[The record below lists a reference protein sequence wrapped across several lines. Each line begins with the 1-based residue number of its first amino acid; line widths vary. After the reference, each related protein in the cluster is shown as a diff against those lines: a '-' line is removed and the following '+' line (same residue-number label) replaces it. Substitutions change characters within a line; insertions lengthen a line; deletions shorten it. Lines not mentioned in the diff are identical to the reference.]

1 MLRLWRIA
9 TCVLLIGIHALALGV
24 PLLALCPDEA
34 ACDESEE
41 ASCAGCTLCVCC
53 LDRSPAYKP
62 SNPALIVGALIL
74 NLPALAETVPALPE
88 PQDILHVPKA
98 HLA

>member
-1 MLRLWRIA
+1 MFRFWRMA
-9 TCVLLIGIHALALGV
+9 TCVLLIALHALALSF

-34 ACDESEE
+34 ACEESEE
-41 ASCAGCTLCVCC
+41 ANCAGCTLCVCC

-62 SNPALIVGALIL
+62 LNSTWIVGAPVLD
-74 NLPALAETVPALPE
+74 LPILAETVPALPE
-88 PQDILHVPKA
+88 PKDILHVPKL